1 MATSEASFVA
11 SVAVV
16 CAAYRSVSWKV
27 LLSAG
32 LVYGAAYA
40 AERLAWTGRA
50 KERATKRQFAAF
62 VAASGLGSEWRT
74 RLIDLCREQA
84 CGGGQFSSMVDR
96 STYSTNLFLVFYRL
110 THLVGRNLL
119 LT

>member
-1 MATSEASFVA
+1 MFTEIIFSQPIPNLLTHTHPFNRSSMSVATSEASFVA
-11 SVAVV
+11 SVAAV

-62 VAASGLGSEWRT
+62 VAA
-74 RLIDLCREQA
+74 
-84 CGGGQFSSMVDR
+84 
-96 STYSTNLFLVFYRL
+96 
-110 THLVGRNLL
+110 
-119 LT
+119 

>member
-1 MATSEASFVA
+1 MSVATSEASFVA
-11 SVAVV
+11 SVAAV

-62 VAASGLGSEWRT
+62 VAASGLGSSEWRT
-74 RLIDLCREQA
+74 HLTDLCREQA
-84 CGGGQFSSMVDR
+84 CGDQFLSMV
-96 STYSTNLFLVFYRL
+96 VRL
-110 THLVGRNLL
+110 ALQGDSVVTTSR
-119 LT
+119 